1 MSCQN
6 KDAQSLMNGYLDGE
20 LELTGSLEI
29 ERHMQD
35 CQVCAQAYQNHR
47 ALRSAIADGSFYYS
61 APANLQKRVT
71 AAVRTENRDKPRRA
85 VLPWRWMVS
94 AAALVVILVVT
105 YGVFSTLQRSS
116 TDDLLAQEV
125 VSGHVRSLMVT
136 HLTDV
141 PSSDQHTVKPWF
153 GGKLDFSPPVI
164 DLTESGFSL
173 IGGRL
178 DYIDN
183 RPAAALVYQHRQ
195 HLINLFVWQ
204 STDTYD
210 SGNKTMNRQ
219 GYNLIRWKKSGLVYW
234 AVSDLNNGELQE
246 FAQAIES
253 ST

>member
-1 MSCQN
+1 MSCQ
-6 KDAQSLMNGYLDGE
+6 DAQSLMNGYVDGE

-35 CQVCAQAYQNHR
+35 CQDCARAYQSHR
-47 ALRSAIADGSFYYS
+47 AMRSAMADGSFYYA
-61 APANLQKRVT
+61 APANLQKHVK
-71 AAVRTENRDKPRRA
+71 AAVRKANKDQSRPGR
-85 VLPWRWMVS
+85 LSWRWVV
-94 AAALVVILVVT
+94 AGAALAMIAIVLWTVV
-105 YGVFSTLQRSS
+105 SLQHGPPA
-116 TDDLLAQEV
+116 DDLLAQEI
-125 VSGHVRSLMVT
+125 VSCHVRSLMAS

-153 GGKLDFSPPVI
+153 SGKLDFSPPVA
-164 DLTESGFSL
+164 DLTQHGFSL

-178 DYIDN
+178 DYIGN

-204 STDTYD
+204 STDGSD
-210 SGNKTMNRQ
+210 DRNKVLVRQ
-219 GYNLIRWKKSGLVYW
+219 GYNLIHWKKSGLVYW

-246 FAQAIES
+246 FAQAVQS

>member
-1 MSCQN
+1 MH
-6 KDAQSLMNGYLDGE
+6 GYIDGE

-35 CQVCAQAYQNHR
+35 CQVCTQAYQSHR
-47 ALRSAIADGSFYYS
+47 ALKSAIANGSLYFS
-61 APANLQKRVT
+61 APTNLQKRVM
-71 AAVRTENRDKPRRA
+71 AGVRKENKNKPRRA
-85 VLPWRWMVS
+85 VPSWRWVVS

-105 YGVFSTLQRSS
+105 YGVFSTWQRSS

-125 VSGHVRSLMVT
+125 VSGHVRSLMAN

-141 PSSDQHTVKPWF
+141 SSSDQHTVKPWF

-164 DLTESGFSL
+164 DLTESGYSL

-178 DYIDN
+178 DYIGN

-195 HLINLFVWQ
+195 HLINLFVWK
-204 STDTYD
+204 STDNSD
-210 SGNKTMNRQ
+210 SVSKLSIRQ

-234 AVSDLNNGELQE
+234 AVSDLNNAELQE
-246 FAQAIES
+246 FAQAVQS
-253 ST
+253 PT

>member
-1 MSCQN
+1 MSCQ
-6 KDAQSLMNGYLDGE
+6 DAQRLMNGYVDGE

-35 CQVCAQAYQNHR
+35 CQVCAQAYQSHR
-47 ALRSAIADGSFYYS
+47 AMRSAMADGSFYYD

-71 AAVRTENRDKPRRA
+71 TAVRKANKGRPRREVLSWRWAVPAAAVA
-85 VLPWRWMVS
+85 VIAIVAWG
-94 AAALVVILVVT
+94 A
-105 YGVFSTLQRSS
+105 FSILQRSS
-116 TDDLLAQEV
+116 TDDLLAQEI
-125 VSGHVRSLMVT
+125 VSGHVRSLMAN

-153 GGKLDFSPPVI
+153 GGKLDFSPPVV

-178 DYIDN
+178 DYIGN
-183 RPAAALVYQHRQ
+183 RPAAALVYLHRQ

-204 STDTYD
+204 SADNSD
-210 SGNKTMNRQ
+210 SGNKALIRQ
-219 GYNLIRWKKSGLVYW
+219 GYNLIRWNKSGLIYW
-234 AVSDLNNGELQE
+234 VVSDLNNGELQE
-246 FAQAIES
+246 FARAVQS

>member
-1 MSCQN
+1 LSCQ
-6 KDAQSLMNGYLDGE
+6 DAQNLMNGYIDGE

-35 CQVCAQAYQNHR
+35 CQSCTQAYQSHR
-47 ALRSAIADGSFYYS
+47 ALRSAMTDGSFYYD

-71 AAVRTENRDKPRRA
+71 AAVRKANGDRPRRA
-85 VLPWRWMVS
+85 LLPWRWAVA
-94 AAALVVILVVT
+94 AAALGLIAFVT
-105 YGVFSTLQRSS
+105 WSVLSIQQRSA
-116 TDDLLAQEV
+116 DNLLAQEI
-125 VSGHVRSLMVT
+125 VSGHVRSLMAD

-164 DLTESGFSL
+164 DLTESGYSL

-178 DYIDN
+178 DYVDN

-204 STDTYD
+204 STDGSD
-210 SGNKTMNRQ
+210 SGAKALTRQ
-219 GYNLIRWKKSGLVYW
+219 GYNLVRWKKSGLVYW
-234 AVSDLNNGELQE
+234 AVSDLNSAELQE
-246 FAQAIES
+246 FAQAVHIS
-253 ST
+253 S